1 MRHGARRRSPNNTD
15 YLVCARSESVRTSSR
30 LIKVSLRFPGPSP
43 HPCDTGTDK
52 LSNCLGP
59 TFQRGGGG
67 EKKGEKN
74 KNSIVSKP
82 KTGSWPQTLHRQNTY
97 KAFVVHK
104 RQKKKKTPQLS
115 TGNMF
120 NCNNTVTLDHNHR
133 ARSCRVRCHVCS
145 VWCYVAPN
153 HPLKY
158 KTTAADDNG
167 SDVEPPR

>member
-1 MRHGARRRSPNNTD
+1 MRRGARRRSPNNTD

-30 LIKVSLRFPGPSP
+30 LIKVSLHFPGPSP
-43 HPCDTGTDK
+43 HPGDTGTDK

-59 TFQRGGGG
+59 TFQRGGGE
-67 EKKGEKN
+67 EKKKN
-74 KNSIVSKP
+74 IQSSLSQKQVL
-82 KTGSWPQTLHRQNTY
+82 G
-97 KAFVVHK
+97 HK
-104 RQKKKKTPQLS
+104 HFTDKIRIKHLWCIKGKRKKTPQLS

-133 ARSCRVRCHVCS
+133 AHSCRVRCHVCS